1 MDDIMET
8 KQKRVFIE
16 MKRGSLQV
24 NIKDLMT
31 RMRANYLKN

>member
-1 MDDIMET
+1 MDDMET

-16 MKRGSLQV
+16 MKRGSLQG
-24 NIKDLMT
+24 NIKDLMM